1 MHNEEIER
9 VMNYLARRSGDYSK
23 IDFEKQLDSVR
34 KTLRE
39 VTERNRQLSRLL
51 KEGKKRGKLI
61 DVRLALLRWRL
72 NADD

>member
-1 MHNEEIER
+1 MRNEEIER

-34 KTLRE
+34 KTFRE

-51 KEGKKRGKLI
+51 KEGKKRGRLI
-61 DVRLALLRWRL
+61 DIRLALLRWRL

>member
-1 MHNEEIER
+1 MRNEEIER

>member
-1 MHNEEIER
+1 MRNEEIER

-51 KEGKKRGKLI
+51 KEGKKRGRLI
-61 DVRLALLRWRL
+61 DIRLALLRWRL

>member
-1 MHNEEIER
+1 MRNEEIER

-23 IDFEKQLDSVR
+23 IDFEKQLDSVH

-51 KEGKKRGKLI
+51 KEGKKRGRLI
-61 DVRLALLRWRL
+61 DIRLALLRWRL

>member
-1 MHNEEIER
+1 MRNEEIER

-39 VTERNRQLSRLL
+39 VTERNRPLSRLL
-51 KEGKKRGKLI
+51 KEGKKRGRLI

>member
-1 MHNEEIER
+1 MRNEEIER

-51 KEGKKRGKLI
+51 KEGKKRGRSI
-61 DVRLALLRWRL
+61 DIRLALLRWRL

>member
-1 MHNEEIER
+1 MRNEEIER

-51 KEGKKRGKLI
+51 KEGKKRGS
-61 DVRLALLRWRL
+61 
-72 NADD
+72 

>member
-1 MHNEEIER
+1 MRNEEIER

-51 KEGKKRGKLI
+51 KEGKKRGRLI
-61 DVRLALLRWRL
+61 DTRLALLRWRL

>member
-1 MHNEEIER
+1 MRNEEIER

-51 KEGKKRGKLI
+51 KEGKKRGMLI
-61 DVRLALLRWRL
+61 DIRLALLRWRL

>member
-1 MHNEEIER
+1 MRNEEIER

-51 KEGKKRGKLI
+51 KEGKKRGRLI
-61 DVRLALLRWRL
+61 DIRLALLRWRL
-72 NADD
+72 NADN